1 MKIIRFCLFLIMIFC
16 QVPAQ
21 AEDTDSI
28 PWYGRLSIGFGHDSV
43 RNVDIGLLRV
53 IPSLEGLQVGLIAG
67 GVHKS
72 MSGVGIYGIMGAS
85 DEADGVQIAGIN
97 VVRQRMHGL
106 AIGGICFAGEGLHGV
121 QIGFANLAGF
131 EMKGVQVGFF
141 NGGRNFGLQAGVL
154 NLSGDNSGVSIGG
167 MNIDFSKSRGF
178 QLGLINFA
186 DSLCGVQIGILNTCW
201 GNVHGTQIGI
211 LNYCVAEEKGRQ
223 FGLVNINPHSRFQ
236 MLVTTGNHDLAN
248 LALRIRNRHTYNV
261 IGFGIGRKGWDD
273 YSCGSVYYRIG
284 QYFTILPRLTL
295 SGDVGI
301 ADVAV
306 LRKETDAPNM
316 FSLEARMNVE
326 YEVHPK
332 ASLFATAGYTSTRY
346 VSDGK
351 LFKNKPLFELGVAL
365 F

>member
-16 QVPAQ
+16 LVPAQ

-85 DEADGVQIAGIN
+85 EEANGVQIAGIN
-97 VVRQRMHGL
+97 IVRQRMHGL
-106 AIGGICFAGEGLHGV
+106 AIGGICFAGEGMHGV
-121 QIGFANLAGF
+121 QIGGGNMACL
-131 EMKGVQVGFF
+131 EMKGVQVGFL
-141 NGGRNFGLQAGVL
+141 NGANNLGLQVGVG
-154 NLSGDNSGVSIGG
+154 NMNGDNAGVSIGG
-167 MNIDFSKSRGF
+167 MNLDLGCNKGL
-178 QLGLINFA
+178 QLGVENCA
-186 DSLCGVQIGILNTCW
+186 ESLDGVQIGVFNQCGDGDGVQIGIF
-201 GNVHGTQIGI
+201 
-211 LNYCVAEEKGRQ
+211 NYCAEECRQ
-223 FGLVNINPHSRFQ
+223 FGLVNINQHSRLQ
-236 MLVTTGNHDLAN
+236 MLVTTGNHDLFN

-261 IGFGIGRKGWDD
+261 IGFGLGRKGWDD
-273 YSCGSVYYRIG
+273 YSCGSAYYRIG

-301 ADVAV
+301 ADVGV
-306 LRKETDAPNM
+306 MRKETDAPHM

>member
-1 MKIIRFCLFLIMIFC
+1 MKLVRFCLFLTMIVC
-16 QVPAQ
+16 MAPAQ

-28 PWYGRLSIGFGHDSV
+28 PWYGRLSVGFGHDSI
-43 RNVDIGLLRV
+43 RNVDIGLLSI
-53 IPSLEGLQVGLIAG
+53 IPSLEGFQMDLIGG
-67 GVHKS
+67 GVRKS
-72 MSGVGIYGIMGAS
+72 MSGVGIYGIFGATS
-85 DEADGVQIAGIN
+85 ENADGVQIAGIN
-97 VVRQRMHGL
+97 LVVQRMRGL
-106 AIGGICFAGEGLHGV
+106 AIGGLCFAGEGLHGV
-121 QIGFANLAGF
+121 QIGGVNMAGL

-141 NGGRNFGLQAGVL
+141 NGGRNLGLQLGAV
-154 NLSGDNSGVSIGG
+154 NMTGDNAGVSIGG
-167 MNIDFSKSRGF
+167 MNIE
-178 QLGLINFA
+178 LGHNKGLQFGLESFA
-186 DSLCGVQIGILNTCW
+186 DSLSGVQIGVLNLCRN
-201 GNVHGTQIGI
+201 GDGGVQVGI
-211 LNYCVAEEKGRQ
+211 INYCAEECRQ
-223 FGLVNINPHSRFQ
+223 VGLVNVNQHSRLQ

-295 SGDVGI
+295 SGDIGI

-306 LRKETDAPNM
+306 LRKGTDAPNM

-351 LFKNKPLFELGVAL
+351 LFKQKPLFELGVAL

>member
-1 MKIIRFCLFLIMIFC
+1 MIFC

-28 PWYGRLSIGFGHDSV
+28 PWYGRLSVGFGHDSI

-106 AIGGICFAGEGLHGV
+106 AIGGLCFAGEAMHGV
-121 QIGFANLAGF
+121 QIGGVNIAGS

-141 NGGRNFGLQAGVL
+141 NGGRNFGLQLGAV
-154 NLSGDNSGVSIGG
+154 NFSGDNSGVSIGG
-167 MNIDFSKSRGF
+167 MNVEFGRNKGL
-178 QLGLINFA
+178 QLGGDNFA
-186 DSLCGVQIGILNTCW
+186 DSLSGVQIGVFNQCMTDD
-201 GNVHGTQIGI
+201 GGVQFGI
-211 LNYCVAEEKGRQ
+211 YNYCAEECRQ
-223 FGLVNINPHSRFQ
+223 FGLVNINQHSRLQ

-273 YSCGSVYYRIG
+273 YTCGSVYYRIG

-295 SGDVGI
+295 SGDIGI

-326 YEVHPK
+326 YEMHPK
-332 ASLFATAGYTSTRY
+332 TSLFATAGYTSTRY

>member
-16 QVPAQ
+16 LVPAQ

-167 MNIDFSKSRGF
+167 INLEFGHNKGL
-178 QLGLINFA
+178 QLGVENFA
-186 DSLCGVQIGILNTCW
+186 DSLDGVQIGVFNQCRNGNGVQIGIINHC
-201 GNVHGTQIGI
+201 
-211 LNYCVAEEKGRQ
+211 AEACRQ
-223 FGLVNINPHSRFQ
+223 FGLVNVNQHSRLQ
-236 MLVTTGNHDLAN
+236 MLVTTGNHDLIS

-261 IGFGIGRKGWDD
+261 IGFGVGRKGWDD
-273 YSCGSVYYRIG
+273 HSCASVYYRIG
-284 QYFTILPRLTL
+284 QYFTIFPRFTL

-301 ADVAV
+301 ANVGV
-306 LRKETDAPNM
+306 MRKGTDAPNM

-326 YEVHPK
+326 YEVHPQ

-351 LFKNKPLFELGVAL
+351 LFKHKPLIELGVAL

>member
-1 MKIIRFCLFLIMIFC
+1 MKIVRFCLLLAMIAC
-16 QVPAQ
+16 VVPAQ
-21 AEDTDSI
+21 AQDTDSI
-28 PWYGRLSIGFGHDSV
+28 PWYGRLAVGFGHDDV
-43 RNVDIGLLRV
+43 RNVDIGLLSV
-53 IPSLEGLQVGLIAG
+53 IPALKGFQVGLIAG
-67 GVHKS
+67 GVHNS

-85 DEADGVQIAGIN
+85 EEADGVQIAGIN
-97 VVRQRMHGL
+97 YVRKRMHGL
-106 AIGGICFAGEGLHGV
+106 AIGGLCFAGEGLHGV
-121 QIGFANLAGF
+121 QIGGVNIACL

-141 NGGRNFGLQAGVL
+141 NGARILGLQVGVI
-154 NLSGDNSGVSIGG
+154 NMNGDNAGVSIGG
-167 MNIDFSKSRGF
+167 MNLDLGCNKGL
-178 QLGLINFA
+178 QLGLENCA
-186 DSLCGVQIGILNTCW
+186 DSLDGVQIGAFNQCGNGDGVQIGIF
-201 GNVHGTQIGI
+201 
-211 LNYCVAEEKGRQ
+211 NYCAEECRQ
-223 FGLVNINPHSRFQ
+223 FGLVNVNQRSRLQ
-236 MLVTTGNHDLAN
+236 MLVTTGNHDLIS

-261 IGFGIGRKGWDD
+261 IGFGVGRKGWDD
-273 YSCGSVYYRIG
+273 HSCGSVYYRIG

-295 SGDVGI
+295 SGDIGI

-306 LRKETDAPNM
+306 LRKGTDAPNM

>member
-1 MKIIRFCLFLIMIFC
+1 MKIVRFCLLLTMMFSIA
-16 QVPAQ
+16 PAQ
-21 AEDTDSI
+21 GQDTDSI
-28 PWYGRLSIGFGHDSV
+28 RWYDRLSIGFGHDDV
-43 RNVDIGLLRV
+43 RNVDIGLLSGV
-53 IPSLEGLQVGLIAG
+53 PSLEGFQVGLIG
-67 GVHKS
+67 GGARY
-72 MSGVGIYGIMGAS
+72 MSGVGIYGIMGGS
-85 DEADGVQIAGIN
+85 EEADGVQIAGIN
-97 VVRQRMHGL
+97 LVRKRMHGL
-106 AIGGICFAGEGLHGV
+106 AIGGLCFAGEGLHGV
-121 QIGFANLAGF
+121 QIGGVNIACL

-141 NGGRNFGLQAGVL
+141 NGGRNFGLQVGAV
-154 NLSGDNSGVSIGG
+154 NFSGDNSGVSIGG
-167 MNIDFSKSRGF
+167 MNIEFAKSK
-178 QLGLINFA
+178 GLQVGMISFA
-186 DSLCGVQIGILNTCW
+186 DSLSGVQIGFFNTCW

-211 LNYCVAEEKGRQ
+211 LNYCAAEEQGRQ
-223 FGLVNINPHSRFQ
+223 FGLVNINPHSRLQ
-236 MLVTTGNHDLAN
+236 MLVTSGNHDLFS

-261 IGFGIGRKGWDD
+261 IGLGFGRKGWKD
-273 YSCGSVYYRIG
+273 YSYGSAYYRIG

-306 LRKETDAPNM
+306 LRKGTDAPNM

-351 LFKNKPLFELGVAL
+351 LFKNKQLFELGVAL

>member
-16 QVPAQ
+16 LVPAQ

-141 NGGRNFGLQAGVL
+141 NGGRKFGLKVGAV
-154 NLSGDNSGVSIGG
+154 NFSGDNSGVSIGG
-167 MNIDFSKSRGF
+167 MNVEF
-178 QLGLINFA
+178 
-186 DSLCGVQIGILNTCW
+186 
-201 GNVHGTQIGI
+201 
-211 LNYCVAEEKGRQ
+211 GR
-223 FGLVNINPHSRFQ
+223 N
-236 MLVTTGNHDLAN
+236 
-248 LALRIRNRHTYNV
+248 
-261 IGFGIGRKGWDD
+261 
-273 YSCGSVYYRIG
+273 
-284 QYFTILPRLTL
+284 
-295 SGDVGI
+295 
-301 ADVAV
+301 
-306 LRKETDAPNM
+306 
-316 FSLEARMNVE
+316 
-326 YEVHPK
+326 
-332 ASLFATAGYTSTRY
+332 
-346 VSDGK
+346 
-351 LFKNKPLFELGVAL
+351 
-365 F
+365 

>member
-16 QVPAQ
+16 LVPAQ

-85 DEADGVQIAGIN
+85 EEANGVQIAGIN
-97 VVRQRMHGL
+97 IVRQRMHGL
-106 AIGGICFAGEGLHGV
+106 AIGGICFAGEGMHGV
-121 QIGFANLAGF
+121 QIGGGNMACL
-131 EMKGVQVGFF
+131 EMKGVQVGFL
-141 NGGRNFGLQAGVL
+141 NGANNLGLQVGVG
-154 NLSGDNSGVSIGG
+154 NMNGDNAGVSIGG
-167 MNIDFSKSRGF
+167 MNLDLGCNKGL
-178 QLGLINFA
+178 QLGVENCA
-186 DSLCGVQIGILNTCW
+186 ESLDGVQIGVFNQCGDGDGVQIGIF
-201 GNVHGTQIGI
+201 
-211 LNYCVAEEKGRQ
+211 NYCAEECRQ
-223 FGLVNINPHSRFQ
+223 FGLVNINQHSRLQ
-236 MLVTTGNHDLAN
+236 MLVTTGNHDLFN

-261 IGFGIGRKGWDD
+261 IGFGLGRKGWDD

-295 SGDVGI
+295 SGDIGI

-306 LRKETDAPNM
+306 LRKGIDAPNM

>member
-1 MKIIRFCLFLIMIFC
+1 MKIMRFCLLLAMIAC
-16 QVPAQ
+16 LVPAQ

-28 PWYGRLSIGFGHDSV
+28 PWYGRLSVGFGHDDV
-43 RNVDIGLLRV
+43 RSVDIGLLRV

-85 DEADGVQIAGIN
+85 DDADGVQIAGIN
-97 VVRQRMHGL
+97 IVRQRMNGL
-106 AIGGICFAGEGLHGV
+106 AIGGLCYAGDGMHGV
-121 QIGFANLAGF
+121 QIGGVNMAGL
-131 EMKGVQVGFF
+131 EMKGVQLGFF
-141 NGGRNFGLQAGVL
+141 NGGRNFGLQMGAV
-154 NLSGDNSGVSIGG
+154 NLSGDNSGVCIGG
-167 MNIDFSKSRGF
+167 MNIEFEHNSGL
-178 QLGLINFA
+178 QLGGNNFT
-186 DSLCGVQIGILNTCW
+186 DSLSGVQIGVLNLC
-201 GNVHGTQIGI
+201 GRGDRGVQVGI
-211 LNYCVAEEKGRQ
+211 INYCAEECRQ
-223 FGLVNINPHSRFQ
+223 FGLVNMNQHSRFQ
-236 MLVTTGNHDLAN
+236 MLVTTGNHDFAN

-261 IGFGIGRKGWDD
+261 IGFGLGRKGWDD
-273 YSCGSVYYRIG
+273 YSCGSAYYRIG

-306 LRKETDAPNM
+306 LQKGIDAPNM

-332 ASLFATAGYTSTRY
+332 ASLFTTAGYSSTHY

-351 LFKNKPLFELGVAL
+351 QFRHKPLFELGVAL